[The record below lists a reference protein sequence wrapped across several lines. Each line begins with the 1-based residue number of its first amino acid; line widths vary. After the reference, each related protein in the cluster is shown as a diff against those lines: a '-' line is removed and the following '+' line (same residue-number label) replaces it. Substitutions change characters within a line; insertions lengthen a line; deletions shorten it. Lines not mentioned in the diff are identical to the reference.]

1 MKTVTGHLENF
12 CDRYLYLIGDDG
24 KQIYL
29 TADEFFKEFIGK
41 EITLIVQEK

>member
-1 MKTVTGHLENF
+1 VTVISTSLEMM
-12 CDRYLYLIGDDG
+12 G